1 MATVDPVDSI
11 VYGFQL
17 LGYLLGVL
25 VVGFAVV
32 VLGSE
37 MFGALN
43 PLLGQLVSL
52 LGIGIV
58 LAGLLGMQHKVI
70 ADSVT
75 KGRADGETAESS
87 SLPEELS
94 VLRVQRSPEND
105 ENNGTAVNTESSGT
119 TAKKS

>member
-25 VVGFAVV
+25 VVGFAVI

-52 LGIGIV
+52 LGIGVV

-75 KGRADGETAESS
+75 KGRTDGETEKSS
-87 SLPEELS
+87 SLPDELS
-94 VLRVQRSPEND
+94 VLRVQRSTDD
-105 ENNGTAVNTESSGT
+105 ENGEAPVKTENSES